1 MESNNLENLRHSC
14 AHLLAAAVMEL
25 WPDTKRAIGPAI
37 ENGFYYDFEFAH
49 PISESDFPKIEQKMH
64 ELVKNWQGFE
74 RKEVSKE
81 EALQLA
87 DGNQYKEELI
97 NEFASEGQTL
107 TYYKSGDF
115 LDLCRGGHVENPS
128 RELNHF
134 KLLSVAGAYWRG
146 DEKNKMLTR
155 IYGTCFPTSRELDHY
170 LWQLEEAKK
179 RDHKKLG
186 KEMELFII
194 SPEIGGGLP
203 IFSPKGLTTREIISN
218 YLVRKK
224 REAGYQFVWT
234 PHIAKAEI
242 YRKSGHL
249 GKYDA
254 MFNPLELDDEKYIL
268 KPMNCPHH
276 FQVYLNKPRS
286 YRDLP
291 LRIAEN
297 GTVYRY
303 EKSGELNGLLRVR
316 AATID
321 DTHTFVRGD
330 SIYIEK
336 EVKNVVSLT
345 KSFIHDFGFSNYR
358 VRISVRD
365 KNNLNK
371 YIGDQKLWDVAEKAL
386 ERVAHEENI
395 PSFIGEG
402 EAAFYGPKLDFMIR
416 DAIGREWQ
424 CSTIQLDFH
433 QPVNFGMEYIDED
446 GKPHRPAIL
455 HIAMI
460 GSIERFMG
468 ILIEH
473 YAGAFPV
480 WLAPI
485 QVAVLPISEKHRE
498 FAKQVAQHL
507 ERACIRTEFNDS
519 NESIGKKIRES
530 TLQKVPFMVIIGE
543 KEIASSDP
551 DRQKF
556 TISVRTREGED
567 QGQQDINEFIN
578 TLSASI
584 EKYQ

>member
-1 MESNNLENLRHSC
+1 MEKHNLDQLRHSC
-14 AHLLAAAVMEL
+14 AHLLAAAIMEL
-25 WPDTKRAIGPAI
+25 WPDTKRAIGPSI

-74 RKEVSKE
+74 RKEVNKE
-81 EALQLA
+81 EALRLA
-87 DGNQYKEELI
+87 DGNQYKEELV

-115 LDLCRGGHVENPS
+115 LDLCRGGHVESPS

-203 IFSPKGLTTREIISN
+203 IFSPKGLIMREIISN

-276 FQVYLNKPRS
+276 FQVYLSKPRS

-330 SIYIEK
+330 SIYIDK

-345 KSFIHDFGFSNYR
+345 KSFIQDFGFSNYR
-358 VRISVRD
+358 VRISVRN

-371 YIGDQKLWDVAEKAL
+371 YIGDQKLWDVAEQAL
-386 ERVAHEENI
+386 ERVAHEEDI

-473 YAGAFPV
+473 YAGVFPV
-480 WLAPI
+480 WLASI

-498 FAKQVAQHL
+498 FAKKVAQYL
-507 ERACIRTEFNDS
+507 ERADVRTELNDN
-519 NESIGKKIRES
+519 NESVGKKIRES